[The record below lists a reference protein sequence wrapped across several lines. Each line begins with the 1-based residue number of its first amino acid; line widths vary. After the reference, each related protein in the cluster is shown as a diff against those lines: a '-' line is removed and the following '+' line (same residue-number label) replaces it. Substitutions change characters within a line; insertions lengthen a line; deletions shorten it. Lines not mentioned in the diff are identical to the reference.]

1 MSSGEDHA
9 LDFVDLQSYLQNL
22 FIGLLQVTASIVM

>member
-9 LDFVDLQSYLQNL
+9 LDFVDLQSYLQIL
-22 FIGLLQVTASIVM
+22 FIGLLRVMASMVV